1 MGFGITDYKL
11 KITIN
16 LYCSIYDVR
25 KPVWLVYSSEATG
38 DINAYR
44 SIYQGVQALAV

>member
-25 KPVWLVYSSEATG
+25 KPVWLVYFSEATG
-38 DINAYR
+38 GIAHVR
-44 SIYQGVQALAV
+44 

>member
-25 KPVWLVYSSEATG
+25 KPVWLVYSSESTG
-38 DINAYR
+38 DIEHVR
-44 SIYQGVQALAV
+44 